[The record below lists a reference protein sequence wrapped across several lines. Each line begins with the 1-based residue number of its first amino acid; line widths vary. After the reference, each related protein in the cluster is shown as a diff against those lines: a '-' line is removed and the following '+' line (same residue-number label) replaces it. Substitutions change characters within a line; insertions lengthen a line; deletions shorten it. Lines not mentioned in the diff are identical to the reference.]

1 MACDN
6 ALTTLAPTCAA
17 LKKKGGFDK
26 RFWVGSI
33 ADLTA
38 TGVTY
43 GTDQEVTALAFTGA
57 TGLKT
62 YTGKRL
68 KHGANSTLEAGEV
81 VNQRLQNFLPM
92 LYAQTAAERASL
104 ETLADADDIFILAES
119 NAGVIEVFGINK
131 GSNSQFDSYGL
142 KCSAA
147 EWKHGV
153 LINDDTSCAMT
164 FTGALDNAAL
174 VFAEG
179 TALAAN
185 IIALDALVV

>member
-26 RFWVGSI
+26 RFWVGSVSDI
-33 ADLTA
+33 ATL
-38 TGVTY
+38 TY
-43 GTDQEVTALAFTGA
+43 GTNQEVTALTFTGA

-62 YTGKRL
+62 FTGKRL
-68 KHGANSTLEAGEV
+68 KHGANATLEQGEV
-81 VNQRLQNFLPM
+81 VNQRIQNFLPM

-104 ETLADADDIFILAES
+104 ELLADAEDIFIFAES

-131 GSNSQFDSYGL
+131 GSNEQFDNYGMS
-142 KCSAA
+142 CSAA

-164 FTGALDNAAL
+164 FTGSFDNAAL
-174 VFAEG
+174 VFDEG
-179 TALAAN
+179 TTLAAN
-185 IIALDALVV
+185 IVVLDALVV

>member
-6 ALTTLAPTCAA
+6 ALTTLAPNCAA

-33 ADLTA
+33 ADIDA
-38 TGVTY
+38 VTY
-43 GTDQEVTALAFTGA
+43 GTDQEVTALTFTGL

-62 YTGKRL
+62 FTGKRL
-68 KHGANSTLEAGEV
+68 KHGGNTTLEAGEV

-104 ETLADADDIFILAES
+104 ELLADAEDIFIFAES
-119 NAGVIEVFGINK
+119 NAGVIEIFGINK
-131 GSNSQFDSYGL
+131 GDNDQFDNYGM

-147 EWKHGV
+147 EWKNGV
-153 LINDDTSCAMT
+153 LLNDDTSCAMT
-164 FTGALDNAAL
+164 FTGAFDNAPL

-179 TALAAN
+179 TAIAAN
-185 IIALDALVV
+185 IIALDALVVV